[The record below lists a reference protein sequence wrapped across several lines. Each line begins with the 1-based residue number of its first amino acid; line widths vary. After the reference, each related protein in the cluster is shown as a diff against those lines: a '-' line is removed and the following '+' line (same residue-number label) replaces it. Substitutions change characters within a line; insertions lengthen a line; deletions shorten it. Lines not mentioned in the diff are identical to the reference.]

1 MIGKKERYLY
11 TQDEVAEYLGL
22 THATVYKIIKNG
34 EIKGIQIGNGE
45 QRKHR
50 AFSVSELDEYR
61 IKRITKKC
69 GNSGEKE
76 MLDASLVVTLY
87 RRLKKDARHW
97 ALSQMTNSRK
107 KTNRRIEQ

>member
-1 MIGKKERYLY
+1 MIGEKERYLY

-34 EIKGIQIGNGE
+34 EIKGVQIGNGE

-69 GNSGEKE
+69 GKSGEKE

-87 RRLKKDARHW
+87 RRLQKDARHW
-97 ALSQMTNSRK
+97 ALSQMT
-107 KTNRRIEQ
+107 KTKREA

>member
-1 MIGKKERYLY
+1 MTGEKERYLY

-34 EIKGIQIGNGE
+34 EIKWVQIGNGE

-69 GNSGEKE
+69 GKSGEKE

-87 RRLKKDARHW
+87 RRLQKDARHW
-97 ALSQMTNSRK
+97 ALSQMT
-107 KTNRRIEQ
+107 KTKREA

>member
-1 MIGKKERYLY
+1 MTGEKERYLY

-22 THATVYKIIKNG
+22 TQATVYKIIKNG

-61 IKRITKKC
+61 IKRINQKC
-69 GNSGEKE
+69 GKSGEKE

-87 RRLKKDARHW
+87 RRLQKDARHW
-97 ALSQMTNSRK
+97 ALSQMM
-107 KTNRRIEQ
+107 KTKREA